1 MSNTELKKRLVKTMS
16 SDPAA
21 VKTVEMKEAVATSG
35 GKLERS
41 YTTIGVS
48 SDQSLL
54 SKVTSQIQNIVTM
67 AIFTIKF
74 CLSWPVKH
82 IA

>member
-1 MSNTELKKRLVKTMS
+1 MSTVELKKRLVKTLS

-21 VKTVEMKEAVATSG
+21 VKSGEMKEAVATSG

-54 SKVTSQIQNIVTM
+54 SKVTSQIVSCRGVVQLGGLVLG
-67 AIFTIKF
+67 
-74 CLSWPVKH
+74 CPGRSH
-82 IA
+82 